1 MSEQL
6 PLGLSDP
13 AAGPIMVAADYAL
26 FRRLLAGSN
35 CDRCRLAA
43 DRTTIV
49 VDRGSPAARLMAVG
63 EGPGADE
70 DAAGQAFVGRS
81 GRLLD
86 RMMAAAGLDTD
97 QDILIANVVKC
108 RPPGNRAPSAD
119 EAVACLP
126 YLRRQ
131 IGLVRPRLVILLGAT
146 AARHFHP
153 GKVPPMGEALGR
165 SFENPDWPGIA
176 FVTLFHPAYILRD
189 PRKRPLMEEH
199 LRAIVRSLVP

>member
-6 PLGLSDP
+6 PLALSDP
-13 AAGPIMVAADYAL
+13 AADPIMTAADYAL
-26 FRRLLAGSN
+26 FRRLLSGSH

-43 DRTTIV
+43 GRTTIV

-86 RMMAAAGLDTD
+86 RMMSTAGLDTD
-97 QDILIANVVKC
+97 RDLLIANVVKC

-119 EAVACLP
+119 EAAACLP

-131 IGLVRPRLVILLGAT
+131 IELVRPRLVILLGAT

-165 SFENPDWPGIA
+165 SFENPDWPGIS
-176 FVTLFHPAYILRD
+176 FVTLFHPAYVLRD

-199 LRAIVRSLVP
+199 LRAIVRSLEP